1 MLLDSTAGL
10 HMVFTNCKRLQE
22 SHQEP
27 LDQSPLWQESFLE
40 GLWVA
45 SFSAYPRPPFCPT
58 VKNQTI
64 AAYHQMVSYRI
75 QTRKYGKWCLKD
87 AIQMISYTIWAT
99 IICKHNLWLGLRILE
114 LDYMTFCIHLKC
126 IKVLQ
131 WVKFNYVPRQ
141 SYLSIKFKR
150 APMYVKMVK
159 EKLQK
164 MKL

>member
-1 MLLDSTAGL
+1 MG
-10 HMVFTNCKRLQE
+10 
-22 SHQEP
+22 
-27 LDQSPLWQESFLE
+27 QSPLWQESFLE

-99 IICKHNLWLGLRILE
+99 IICKHNLWLTQEKPQPYGRCNLCLE
-114 LDYMTFCIHLKC
+114 NNPCHCFQNNTEKWELGIYPKSQNLPTTIQYTIPQTRFSCHLK
-126 IKVLQ
+126 
-131 WVKFNYVPRQ
+131 PT
-141 SYLSIKFKR
+141 
-150 APMYVKMVK
+150 
-159 EKLQK
+159 
-164 MKL
+164 